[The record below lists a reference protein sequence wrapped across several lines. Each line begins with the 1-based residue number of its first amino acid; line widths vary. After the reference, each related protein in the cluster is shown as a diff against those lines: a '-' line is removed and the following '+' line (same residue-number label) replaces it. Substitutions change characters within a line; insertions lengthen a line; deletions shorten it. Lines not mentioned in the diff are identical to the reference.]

1 MFNRLPWKKNRD
13 VEPARPM
20 NQPMARFFENGFP
33 FDPGFWFEG
42 TNFPTL
48 DVSEGRK
55 KITVK
60 AEIPGMDKDDLEVNV
75 KGNLLTIRGEKSEDR
90 EEEHEDFFHRE
101 RRYGSFHRAVALPA
115 EVDPDDVSANYK
127 RGVLKVVL
135 KKQKESSPRKIRVRA
150 A

>member
-13 VEPARPM
+13 LEPARPT
-20 NQPMARFFENGFP
+20 NHPMARFFETGFP
-33 FDPGFWFEG
+33 FEPGFWFEG
-42 TNFPTL
+42 GNFPTL

-90 EEEHEDFFHRE
+90 EEEQEDFFHRE
-101 RRYGSFHRAVALPA
+101 RRYGAFHRTVALPA
-115 EVDPDDVSANYK
+115 EVDPDDVSASYK

-135 KKQKESSPRKIRVRA
+135 KKQKESSPHKIRVRA